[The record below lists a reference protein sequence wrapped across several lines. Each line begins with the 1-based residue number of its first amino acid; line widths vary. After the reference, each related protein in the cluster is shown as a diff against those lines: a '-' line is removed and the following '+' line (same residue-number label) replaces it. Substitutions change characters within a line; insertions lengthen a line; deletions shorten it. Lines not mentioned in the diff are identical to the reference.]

1 MKLKGFLKYR
11 TPTTLLDLIIII
23 FSFVISGFVLTKL
36 DVNDAL
42 IFSTGIAFVMMIV
55 IKYIKFSK
63 IKI

>member
-36 DVNDAL
+36 DVNDAQ

-55 IKYIKFSK
+55 IKYIKYST
-63 IKI
+63 I

>member
-36 DVNDAL
+36 DVNDAQ

-63 IKI
+63 I

>member
-1 MKLKGFLKYR
+1 MKLKEFLKYR

-36 DVNDAL
+36 DVNDAQ

-55 IKYIKFSK
+55 IKYIKYST
-63 IKI
+63 I